1 MVEKVSAMIDVRLP
15 ELRVYAFEGNFG
27 LEREALRVTDEGR
40 MAHTPHP
47 FPADHPRI
55 VRDFCENQT
64 EINTRVWPSAEEAV
78 AELEAL
84 NADILREIAAK
95 NGELL
100 WPFSNPPPL
109 EGEDDVIPAKFT
121 GPRAGKSA
129 YRDYLAAKYGR
140 YLMTYCGIH
149 VNFSFGERLLA
160 ASGVDRNALYL
171 HVASEAVVWGW
182 IVVALT
188 AASPVADSSLFL
200 LGGGGGDVFSGF
212 ASLRCGDLGYWNHFA
227 PVNDY
232 SSVKAY
238 ADAIRGH
245 VRRGLIAAPSELYY
259 PVRLKPRGA
268 NRLET
273 LEAEGIDHLELRCV
287 DLNPFAGGLVDARDI
302 RFVQLFLLWC
312 AARPQACL
320 TEFVQVQAVRNFK
333 NAARYDLDLAN
344 ITLPDG
350 ASASVRDT
358 GLRLLDSMA
367 RFFADFPRG
376 EAADII
382 AFERGKLERPES
394 RYAARVLERFGGT
407 FAEKG
412 LAHARKLTEDANV

>member
-1 MVEKVSAMIDVRLP
+1 MIDVRLP
-15 ELRVYAFEGNFG
+15 ELRAHAFEGNFG

-47 FPADHPRI
+47 FSADHPRV

-78 AELEAL
+78 AELESL
-84 NADILREIAAK
+84 NAGILREIAAK

-121 GPRAGKSA
+121 GHRAGKSA
-129 YRDYLAAKYGR
+129 YRDYLSSKYGR

-160 ASGVDRNALYL
+160 ASGADRNALYL
-171 HVASEAVVWGW
+171 HVASESVVWGW

-188 AASPVADSSLFL
+188 AASPLVDKSFL
-200 LGGGGGDVFSGF
+200 SREPGSRHLRSDVFTGF
-212 ASLRCGDLGYWNHFA
+212 ASVRCGDFGYWNHFA

-232 SSVKAY
+232 AGVKAY
-238 ADAIRGH
+238 ADAIRGY

-287 DLNPFAGGLVDARDI
+287 DLNPLAHGLVDARDI

-312 AARPQACL
+312 AARPQARL
-320 TEFVQVQAVRNFK
+320 TEYAQVQAVRNFK
-333 NAARYDLDLAN
+333 NAARYDLELAK

-358 GLRLLDSMA
+358 GLRLLDSME
-367 RFFADFPRG
+367 RFFADFPH
-376 EAADII
+376 EKAVDVL
-382 AFERGKLERPES
+382 AFERRKLENPEC
-394 RYAARVLERFGGT
+394 RYAAQVFERFGGT

-412 LAHARKLTEDANV
+412 LALARKLTEDANV